1 MKILAQLSNRGPLGE
16 FGTEALPAA
25 LMVGPAIPSQWAL
38 QPTLLFF
45 LQLTQWA
52 LQSTLLF
59 FLDFS
64 QWAPQSSLLAFVQLS
79 SRAPQSSVLFFLQF
93 LYWWTIKQLR
103 KWWVRKHTT
112 NRILLRYCILPN
124 NLTTCTL
131 WGDERMCCLNIRAIQ
146 YIKSPQSTRQL

>member
-59 FLDFS
+59 FLVFS
-64 QWAPQSSLLAFVQLS
+64 QWAPQSPPTTPRLSNTRPPFLLF
-79 SRAPQSSVLFFLQF
+79 
-93 LYWWTIKQLR
+93 
-103 KWWVRKHTT
+103 
-112 NRILLRYCILPN
+112 
-124 NLTTCTL
+124 
-131 WGDERMCCLNIRAIQ
+131 IQ
-146 YIKSPQSTRQL
+146 VKSNE